1 MTKKLLISIIFLSLS
16 PGVLLAALVPCGPG
30 TAKENCEI
38 CDIFTLFNNIIE
50 FVLQKIVPIIA
61 TLILVFSGLMFLDA
75 SGSPEKAQKVKSLIT
90 SVVLGLVIIYGA
102 YLIISL
108 FFTMVGIAQWTG
120 LETWFEYPCH

>member
-1 MTKKLLISIIFLSLS
+1 MTKKSLISITLLSFF
-16 PGVLLAALVPCGPG
+16 PGIILAALVPCGPG

-50 FVLQKIVPIIA
+50 FVLQKVVPIIA

-75 SGSPEKAQKVKSLIT
+75 SGSPEKTQKVKSLIT
-90 SVVLGLVIIYGA
+90 SVLLGLVIIYGA

-108 FFTMVGIAQWTG
+108 FFTMIGVADWTG
-120 LETWFEYPCH
+120 LKTWFEYPCQ